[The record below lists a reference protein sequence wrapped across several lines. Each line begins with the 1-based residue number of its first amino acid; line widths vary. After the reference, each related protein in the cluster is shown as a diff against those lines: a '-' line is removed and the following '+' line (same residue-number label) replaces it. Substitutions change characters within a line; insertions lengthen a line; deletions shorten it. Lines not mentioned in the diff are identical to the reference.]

1 MTMDFA
7 SELISQLPWLRQMAG
22 RYCKGE
28 DDIQDLVNDTV
39 LRLWQTRDSFDESHA
54 FRSLAYKVMQNIY
67 INQYNRSKFSV
78 LVEDFP
84 TKEPTTHAHAD
95 ALIRAKQVIQHVRQA
110 STRSICIRPVIM
122 YALGYSYREI
132 ADFLRIPLGTV
143 QRRIHEG
150 RRILKQE
157 LHL

>member
-1 MTMDFA
+1 MDFA
-7 SELISQLPWLRQMAG
+7 SELISQLPWLKQMAG

-28 DDIQDLVNDTV
+28 DDIQDLVSDTI
-39 LRLWQTRDSFDESHA
+39 LRLWQTRDRFDEGHA

-67 INQYNRSKFSV
+67 INQYNRNKFSV

-84 TKEPTTHAHAD
+84 TKEPTTHANAD
-95 ALIRAKQVIQHVRQA
+95 ALIRAKQVIQRVRQA
-110 STRSICIRPVIM
+110 STRSVCIRPVIM
-122 YALGYSYREI
+122 YALGYSYQEI
-132 ADFLRIPLGTV
+132 ADSLHIPLGTV

-157 LHL
+157 LHP